1 MQSEE
6 VPFTS
11 FNATTGE
18 VTWLGDT
25 GAGRNISGIKGI
37 NPDVI
42 GLSNN
47 PVTFATGSGSRSG
60 SGSCQVVG
68 ELTGSNEC
76 YWLKD
81 SPWALSIGDQVRQ
94 GKAFIELPSSS
105 EDIAKNTALPKC
117 PEHAARV
124 VMPVKFEKTLNRLA
138 YCIWPLKLPNLLMEK
153 CPVKNPTDTREVSF
167 LMVY

>member
-47 PVTFATGSGSRSG
+47 PVTSATGSGSRSG
-60 SGSCQVVG
+60 SDSCQVVG
-68 ELTGSNEC
+68 ELTGSNDC

-81 SPWALSIGDQVRQ
+81 SPWALPIGDQVRQ

-105 EDIAKNTALPKC
+105 EDIAKNTALPRC
-117 PEHAARV
+117 PEHARCYASEV
-124 VMPVKFEKTLNRLA
+124 
-138 YCIWPLKLPNLLMEK
+138 
-153 CPVKNPTDTREVSF
+153 REN
-167 LMVY
+167 

>member
-1 MQSEE
+1 MES
-6 VPFTS
+6 
-11 FNATTGE
+11 
-18 VTWLGDT
+18 
-25 GAGRNISGIKGI
+25 KGI

-47 PVTFATGSGSRSG
+47 RVTFATGGGSRAG
-60 SGSCQVVG
+60 SDSCQVVG

-94 GKAFIELPSSS
+94 GKAFIELPPSS

-117 PEHAARV
+117 PEHARCYASEVRENFEQV
-124 VMPVKFEKTLNRLA
+124 DILHMPAEVAKFDDGKVSGEESDGYEASLVPEGILN
-138 YCIWPLKLPNLLMEK
+138 PP
-153 CPVKNPTDTREVSF
+153 
-167 LMVY
+167 